1 MKAKKRFNQQEFQ
14 KILSGLFFLLG
25 IHLAI
30 FIVLRILASIIINFN
45 MFLAAKVI
53 SAFFFIGIWQLLYAI
68 PLVLWLKRQQQ
79 WGRMKGVIIGAVVTI
94 LTNISFLFSLVS

>member
-1 MKAKKRFNQQEFQ
+1 MKTKKRFNQQEFQ

-30 FIVLRILASIIINFN
+30 FIMLRILASMIINFN
-45 MFLAAKVI
+45 MFLAAKII

-68 PLVLWLKRQQQ
+68 PLALWLKRTQQ
-79 WGRMKGVIIGAVVTI
+79 WGRMKGVVIGAVVTI